1 VEEPSLRPSY
11 SLPELLDAASLAGPW
26 GQELPRDGF
35 EIRARTL
42 HWGQGQCLTDIVPSS
57 RRVRLQTD
65 ERRNQLL
72 ELGSK
77 VFSTRSYEDVSIDE
91 LAQMANISKG
101 LLYHYFRS
109 KREFYVET
117 IRSDSL
123 RLRQLTEPDPTLPPA
138 AQLRTAIDAHLE
150 FIRVHGKIYVSIQ
163 RSGATIAPEVQDI
176 LEEHRDVVMQWFLR
190 SLQIT
195 KPKPVLL
202 AALRGW
208 LTLVEGMSLDWIA
221 SPTLR
226 QDALREL
233 LVSAYAA
240 LVERAQQLDAKGNQV
255 SGPPRPVRKRRA

>member
-1 VEEPSLRPSY
+1 
-11 SLPELLDAASLAGPW
+11 
-26 GQELPRDGF
+26 
-35 EIRARTL
+35 
-42 HWGQGQCLTDIVPSS
+42 LTDIVLSP

-91 LAQMANISKG
+91 VAQMANISKG

-117 IRSDSL
+117 IRADSL
-123 RLRQLTEPDPTLPPA
+123 RLRQLTEPDPTLTPA

-150 FIRVHGKIYVSIQ
+150 FIRMHGKIYVSIH

-176 LEEHRDVVMQWFLR
+176 LEEHREVVMHWFLR
-190 SLQIT
+190 AMQIT
-195 KPKPVLL
+195 KPKPVLR

-208 LTLVEGMSLDWIA
+208 LTLVEGMSIDWIA
-221 SPTLR
+221 NATLR
-226 QDALREL
+226 QEAVREL
-233 LVSAYAA
+233 LVAAYAA
-240 LVERAQQLDAKGNQV
+240 LVGRAQELDARGNQV
-255 SGPPRPVRKRRA
+255 SRLPRAARKRRT

>member
-1 VEEPSLRPSY
+1 VVSP
-11 SLPELLDAASLAGPW
+11 
-26 GQELPRDGF
+26 
-35 EIRARTL
+35 
-42 HWGQGQCLTDIVPSS
+42 

-65 ERRNQLL
+65 ERRTQLL

-91 LAQMANISKG
+91 VAQMANISKG

-117 IRSDSL
+117 IRADSL

-138 AQLRTAIDAHLE
+138 AQLRSAIDVHLD
-150 FIRVHGKIYVSIQ
+150 FIRLHGKIYVSIY

-190 SLQIT
+190 SLQLT
-195 KPKPVLL
+195 KPKPVLR

-208 LTLVEGMSLDWIA
+208 LTLIEGMSLDWIA

-226 QDALREL
+226 QEALREL

-240 LVERAQQLDAKGNQV
+240 LVERAQLLDAQGNQV
-255 SGPPRPVRKRRA
+255 TRVARPSKKRRA